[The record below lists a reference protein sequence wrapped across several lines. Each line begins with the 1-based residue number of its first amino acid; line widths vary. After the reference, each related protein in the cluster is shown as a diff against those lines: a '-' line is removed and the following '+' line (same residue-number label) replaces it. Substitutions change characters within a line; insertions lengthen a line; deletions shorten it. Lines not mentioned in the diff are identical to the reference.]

1 MYAQTLPRM
10 KAYRRLLGRAYGR
23 IVGFFL
29 DRSVVH
35 GIIDQRLLANTT
47 LVDVGD
53 AVSAMEVRLLDLS
66 VDVSVLQAEV
76 SALAKDMEVVPV
88 LQADVS
94 ALAKDMEVVPVLQAD
109 VSALAKDMEVVPV
122 LQADVSALAARTGE
136 FATDLDRLRDASN
149 AYSDPESGSDWT
161 AVDRQNPD
169 LTDLVAL
176 AARETYARPRSEL
189 LESIERRTLELLEGI
204 GAPPHSLPETT
215 SLIRTA
221 TVVGDLLMPAHDR
234 FILPVLEATGQWE
247 PEECDLVRDVLAN
260 CEGDLLID
268 IGAHVGYLT
277 HVMAEASSLPILA
290 VEAEPLNAALLGFNL
305 IRNGHGNVLPIHAA
319 AGSTTVLTDISVD
332 PTNTGGH
339 KAFFRPG
346 LESSSIGRIAL
357 DDLLPPEVRVDFV
370 KIDVE
375 GMEQDVIRGM
385 ERIITD
391 HRPTILAEF
400 YPAAIEEASEEPA
413 AVLNLFRAMGYRTLL
428 PQHDDHSDA
437 PVEDVVALARS
448 AEGGYVTMLL
458 VAK

>member
-1 MYAQTLPRM
+1 M

-109 VSALAKDMEVVPV
+109 VSALA
-122 LQADVSALAARTGE
+122 ARTGE

-161 AVDRQNPD
+161 GIDRQNPD

-247 PEECDLVRDVLAN
+247 PEECDLVRAVLAD

>member
-1 MYAQTLPRM
+1 
-10 KAYRRLLGRAYGR
+10 
-23 IVGFFL
+23 
-29 DRSVVH
+29 
-35 GIIDQRLLANTT
+35 
-47 LVDVGD
+47 
-53 AVSAMEVRLLDLS
+53 
-66 VDVSVLQAEV
+66 
-76 SALAKDMEVVPV
+76 

-161 AVDRQNPD
+161 AIDRQNPD

-176 AARETYARPRSEL
+176 AARETYARPRSEF
-189 LESIERRTLELLEGI
+189 LESLERRTLELLEGI

-247 PEECDLVRDVLAN
+247 PEECDLVRAVLAD

-319 AGSTTVLTDISVD
+319 AGSTTALTDISVD

-391 HRPTILAEF
+391 HHPTILAEF

-413 AVLNLFRAMGYRTLL
+413 AVLSFFQAMGYRTLL

>member
-1 MYAQTLPRM
+1 
-10 KAYRRLLGRAYGR
+10 
-23 IVGFFL
+23 
-29 DRSVVH
+29 
-35 GIIDQRLLANTT
+35 
-47 LVDVGD
+47 
-53 AVSAMEVRLLDLS
+53 
-66 VDVSVLQAEV
+66 
-76 SALAKDMEVVPV
+76 
-88 LQADVS
+88 VS

-161 AVDRQNPD
+161 AIDRQNPD

-189 LESIERRTLELLEGI
+189 LESLERRTLELLEGI

-247 PEECDLVRDVLAN
+247 PEECDLVRDVLAD